1 MNVAVIIP
9 VFNAGENFYLCLKK
23 VVTQKARLDRVLV
36 IDSGSWDCTLDV
48 AMAMGVELVQLPK
61 GSFDHGGT
69 RQMAAE
75 MLSDLD
81 VLVYITQDAVLAD
94 QEAVSR
100 LVKVFDDPQVGAVY
114 GRQLHRCGAG
124 AIEAHARLFN
134 YPDQSHVR
142 SLDDKSTY
150 GIKAAF
156 ISNSFSAYRRTAL
169 MQVGGF
175 PRKLILGEDMVVA
188 ARMLQ
193 AGWLVAYQADAQVYH
208 SHAYT
213 IRQEFKRYFDIGVL
227 HRDQHWILE
236 EFGKPEGEGSRFVR
250 SEFAYLARCAPW
262 LLPSAVVR
270 TAAKLIG
277 YKIGQHSQRLPLSIK
292 QKLSMHR
299 GYWNDQR

>member
-1 MNVAVIIP
+1 MSTNSIAVIIP
-9 VFNAGENFYLCLKK
+9 TWNGGELFSRCLHALRQQ
-23 VVTQKARLDRVLV
+23 VLQPNYVLV
-36 IDSGSWDCTLDV
+36 IDSGSEDGTRK
-48 AMAMGVELVQLPK
+48 AVEDAGYDLIRVEK
-61 GSFDHGGT
+61 RTFDHGGT
-69 RQMAAE
+69 RQMAANRLAE
-75 MLSDLD
+75 IDL
-81 VLVYITQDAVLAD
+81 LVYLTQDTVLAD
-94 QEAVSR
+94 PNALTL
-100 LVKVFDDPQVGAVY
+100 LVEPFADVRVGSTY
-114 GRQLHRCGAG
+114 GRQLPRPGAG
-124 AIEAHARLFN
+124 AVEAHARLFN

-142 SLDDKSTY
+142 RLDDWSRY

-156 ISNSFSAYRRTAL
+156 ISNSFAAYRRAAL

-175 PRKLILGEDMVVA
+175 PKKLILGEDMVVA

-227 HRDQHWILE
+227 HQDQHWILE

-250 SEFAYLARCAPW
+250 SEFAYLARRAPW

-299 GYWNDQR
+299 GYWD